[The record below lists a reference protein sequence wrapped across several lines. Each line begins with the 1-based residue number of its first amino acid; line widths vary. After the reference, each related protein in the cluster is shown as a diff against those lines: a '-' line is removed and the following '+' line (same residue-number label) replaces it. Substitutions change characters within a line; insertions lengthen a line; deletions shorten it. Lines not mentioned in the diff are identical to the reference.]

1 LRVAD
6 PRERIRDMRRQ
17 MTDFARS
24 FDRAADEY
32 ERGRPGYA
40 EEAIDALGLP
50 ADSVVLD
57 LAAGT
62 GKLTRQLVPRFARV
76 LAVEPLDRMRAQL
89 ERVVPG
95 AEALVGTAESIPL
108 EDDAVDAVFV
118 AEAFH
123 WFGTSAALDEIARV
137 LRPGGTLAVLFNERD
152 GELDP
157 PLEQEVRDTLD
168 ELALKKPP
176 EVTVSSGLWRTP
188 FPGPFEP
195 LEEERF
201 PHAVER
207 DRGDVLASIASWSVV
222 AALPDDQ
229 RAVLLGKLGE
239 LIPEARYVSRLRT
252 ELYWTRLPA
261 D

>member
-1 LRVAD
+1 
-6 PRERIRDMRRQ
+6 
-17 MTDFARS
+17 MTELARS
-24 FDRAADEY
+24 FDRAAEEY

-40 EEAIDALGLP
+40 DAALDALGLP

-76 LAVEPLDRMRAQL
+76 IAVEPLDGMRAQL

-108 EDDAVDAVFV
+108 DDDSVDAVFV

-157 PLEQEVRDTLD
+157 PLTQAFRDTLD

-176 EVTVSSGLWRTP
+176 EVTVSSGLGKRPFRGRSNRSKRSGSRTRSSATARACSHPSPRGAWSPPCPTTSAPCSSAGWR
-188 FPGPFEP
+188 
-195 LEEERF
+195 
-201 PHAVER
+201 
-207 DRGDVLASIASWSVV
+207 S
-222 AALPDDQ
+222 
-229 RAVLLGKLGE
+229 
-239 LIPEARYVSRLRT
+239 
-252 ELYWTRLPA
+252 
-261 D
+261 

>member
-1 LRVAD
+1 MS
-6 PRERIRDMRRQ
+6 E
-17 MTDFARS
+17 FARS
-24 FDRAADEY
+24 FDRAAEEY

-40 EEAIDALGLP
+40 EAALDALGLP

-62 GKLTRQLVPRFARV
+62 GKLTRQLVPRFTRV
-76 LAVEPLDRMRAQL
+76 IAVEPLGGMRAQL

-108 EDDAVDAVFV
+108 DDDSVDAVFG

-137 LRPGGTLAVLFNERD
+137 LRPGGTLALLFNERD

-157 PLEQEVRDTLD
+157 PLTQAFRDTLD
-168 ELALKKPP
+168 ELALRKPP
-176 EVTVSSGLWRTP
+176 EVTVSSGLWKMP

-195 LEEERF
+195 LEEEQF
-201 PHAVER
+201 PHTVER
-207 DRGDVLASIASWSVV
+207 DHEGLLASIASWSVV
-222 AALPDDQ
+222 AGLPDDQ
-229 RAVLLGKLGE
+229 RTVLLGRLAE
-239 LIPEARYVSRLRT
+239 LIPEGLYVSSLRT
-252 ELYWTRLPA
+252 ELYRTRLRP
-261 D
+261 